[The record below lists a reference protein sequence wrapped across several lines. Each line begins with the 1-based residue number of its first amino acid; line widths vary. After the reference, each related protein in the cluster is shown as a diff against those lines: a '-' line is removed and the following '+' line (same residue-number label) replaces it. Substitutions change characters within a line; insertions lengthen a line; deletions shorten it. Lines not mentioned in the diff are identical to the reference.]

1 MIKTDIIIIGA
12 GPVGLFTI
20 FEAGL
25 LKLKCH
31 LIDSL
36 PQAGGQC
43 SEIYPK
49 KPIYDIP
56 GFPSIL
62 AGELVDNLMEQAAPF
77 KPGFT
82 LGEVAIS
89 IDKTKDDKYIVTTD
103 KGTQHEA
110 PIVMIA
116 GGLGVFEPRKPP
128 IENLEQYEDNGVEYI
143 IKDPEFYRGKRCV
156 ISGGGDSAL
165 DWAIF
170 LADKGIA
177 SEVSLVH
184 RRSSF
189 RGHLDSVQKVMD
201 LAESGKIKLITEAE
215 VVGIG
220 GAGKV
225 EEVTIKHKTEGEIKV
240 ETDHLIPLFG
250 LKPSLGPIA
259 DWGLEIEKNAIK
271 VDTTDYSTNQPGI
284 YAIGD
289 VASMISEDYPRGHPM
304 VAPVAMLQGEHFAKN
319 IVRFVNNHPMKP
331 FKYKDKGAMA
341 TVGKNKAVVEMNKM
355 KLGGTP
361 AWFIWM
367 AVHLMSLV
375 GFRNKVITFFN
386 WTKNYFN
393 SDRGMRLIITKFDLY
408 EQKRKRKKE
417 WQKEQM
423 AKSQD

>member
-12 GPVGLFTI
+12 GPVGLFTV

-36 PQAGGQC
+36 PQPGGQC

-56 GFPSIL
+56 GFPSVL
-62 AGELVDNLMEQAAPF
+62 AGDLIDNLMEQAAPF

-82 LGEVAIS
+82 LGEAAVK
-89 IDKTKDDKYIVTTD
+89 IDKVEENKFIVTTN

-128 IENLEQYEDNGVEYI
+128 IENLESYEDKGVEYI
-143 IKDPEFYRGKRCV
+143 IKDPEFYHGKRCV
-156 ISGGGDSAL
+156 IAGGGDSAL
-165 DWAIF
+165 DWSIY

-201 LAESGKIKLITEAE
+201 LAEQGKINLITEAE
-215 VVGIG
+215 VVGING
-220 GAGKV
+220 DGKV
-225 EEVTIKHKTEGEIKV
+225 ENVVINHAMEGDFLKEC
-240 ETDHLIPLFG
+240 DHFIPLFG

-259 DWGLEIEKNAIK
+259 EWGLEIEKNAIK
-271 VDTTDYSTNQPGI
+271 VDTLDYSTNIPGI

-289 VASMISEDYPRGHPM
+289 VNTYENKLKLILCGFHEGTLAVQSAFARIHPEKKN
-304 VAPVAMLQGEHFAKN
+304 VLKYTTVNGVQGF
-319 IVRFVNNHPMKP
+319 
-331 FKYKDKGAMA
+331 
-341 TVGKNKAVVEMNKM
+341 
-355 KLGGTP
+355 
-361 AWFIWM
+361 
-367 AVHLMSLV
+367 
-375 GFRNKVITFFN
+375 
-386 WTKNYFN
+386 
-393 SDRGMRLIITKFDLY
+393 
-408 EQKRKRKKE
+408 
-417 WQKEQM
+417 
-423 AKSQD
+423 

>member
-1 MIKTDIIIIGA
+1 MIKTDILIIGA
-12 GPVGLFTI
+12 GPTGLFTV

-31 LIDSL
+31 LIDAL
-36 PQAGGQC
+36 PQPGGQC

-56 GFPSIL
+56 GFPSVL
-62 AGELVDNLMEQAAPF
+62 AGELIDNLMEQAAPF

-82 LGEVAIS
+82 LGEAAVNIEKQEDES
-89 IDKTKDDKYIVTTD
+89 FIVTTD
-103 KGTQHEA
+103 KGTKHHA

-128 IENLEQYEDNGVEYI
+128 IENLESYEDKGVEYI

-170 LADKGIA
+170 LSEKGIA
-177 SEVSLVH
+177 TEVSLVH

-201 LAESGKIKLITEAE
+201 LADEGKINLITEAE

-220 GAGKV
+220 GDGKV
-225 EEVTIKHKTEGEIKV
+225 ENVLIKHKTEGEIIK
-240 ETDHLIPLFG
+240 ETDHFIPLFG

-259 DWGLEIEKNAIK
+259 NWGLEIEKNAIK
-271 VDTTDYSTNQPGI
+271 VDTLDYSTNIKGI

-289 VASMISEDYPRGHPM
+289 VNTYTNKLKLILCGFHEGTLAVQSAFAIIHPEKKN
-304 VAPVAMLQGEHFAKN
+304 VLKYTTVNGIQGF
-319 IVRFVNNHPMKP
+319 
-331 FKYKDKGAMA
+331 
-341 TVGKNKAVVEMNKM
+341 
-355 KLGGTP
+355 
-361 AWFIWM
+361 
-367 AVHLMSLV
+367 
-375 GFRNKVITFFN
+375 
-386 WTKNYFN
+386 
-393 SDRGMRLIITKFDLY
+393 
-408 EQKRKRKKE
+408 
-417 WQKEQM
+417 
-423 AKSQD
+423 